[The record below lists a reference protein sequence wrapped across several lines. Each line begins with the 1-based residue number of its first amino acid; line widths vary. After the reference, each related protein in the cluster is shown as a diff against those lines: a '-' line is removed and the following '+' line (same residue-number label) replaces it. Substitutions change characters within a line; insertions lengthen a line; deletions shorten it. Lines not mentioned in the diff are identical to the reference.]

1 VGAGAVACKRTA
13 ILLHCDMVNPSAIS
27 WLWRG
32 FKGNS
37 VTFALLF
44 SCLVL
49 GWSVTG
55 SIWFFL
61 RSAGI
66 HWLFALVL
74 PALFFGWLAKQ
85 ESRVIPDEAKR
96 RLYARSLI
104 VGSLVIAVVIAWI
117 RH

>member
-1 VGAGAVACKRTA
+1 
-13 ILLHCDMVNPSAIS
+13 MVNPSAIS

-55 SIWFFL
+55 SIWSFL
-61 RSAGI
+61 RSAGV
-66 HWLFALVL
+66 HWLFALVV

-85 ESRVIPDEAKR
+85 EARLIPDEAKR
-96 RLYARSLI
+96 RLYARSMIL
-104 VGSLVIAVVIAWI
+104 GSLAIAIVVAWI
-117 RH
+117 RR